1 MYGEWLYFYV
11 VHLPSPPT
19 FRFSGLTAEH
29 FIGVEMTLEDVQQQL
44 LQMFY
49 NDTIL
54 LGHSLESDMRALK
67 VHIQH
72 FWVTHL
78 TIEVFGIQTILA
90 LKCSPIV

>member
-1 MYGEWLYFYV
+1 MTVFLYSA
-11 VHLPSPPT
+11 SPF

-44 LQMFY
+44 LQMFC

-72 FWVTHL
+72 F
-78 TIEVFGIQTILA
+78 
-90 LKCSPIV
+90 